1 MAFHGSQI
9 NLRPFRLGGLY
20 GPNESVHSRRMIEC
34 IEGGLMDLAGI
45 HRDDVLLDWLYIDN
59 ATDII
64 AKVEEFLKKIQLT
77 FLPPIR
83 LCP

>member
-1 MAFHGSQI
+1 
-9 NLRPFRLGGLY
+9 
-20 GPNESVHSRRMIEC
+20 MIEC